1 MRALEVLELEVDA
14 GFGEVKLAYR
24 RLAKIHHPD
33 INRDDAESAKRFH
46 AVQAAYDVLRRAEER
61 RGGSFGVLKPCRR
74 RASML
79 FRPAGRIRF
88 TSAPRWGRARGGGA
102 GRGGGP

>member
-61 RGGSFGVLKPCRR
+61 RVGSCGVLKPCPR
-74 RASML
+74 RASMF
-79 FRPAGRIRF
+79 FRRDAVWHHLSPSSPKPDKA
-88 TSAPRWGRARGGGA
+88 WG
-102 GRGGGP
+102 